1 MKHETILKIQS
12 SLFLAILFVLP
23 IYVCISTLD
32 IKISFFLFILMAV
45 VAFIFGKIF
54 SVSVLTGLL
63 GSREKNEMLNYVT
76 SFITPSGLLSNE
88 NHLEKIIRETYR
100 NLSEDEI
107 KELAAESF
115 AIFKSCESIPD
126 NEDFEKLASEK
137 YPFLSKSTLISLHG
151 TVHYMQVK

>member
-1 MKHETILKIQS
+1 MKHETILKIQL
-12 SLFLAILFVLP
+12 SLFLAILFILP

-45 VAFIFGKIF
+45 VAFIFGRIF

-63 GSREKNEMLNYVT
+63 GSREKNEMLSSVT

-88 NHLEKIIRETYR
+88 KHLEKIIRETYR

-107 KELAAESF
+107 KEFS
-115 AIFKSCESIPD
+115 S
-126 NEDFEKLASEK
+126 
-137 YPFLSKSTLISLHG
+137 
-151 TVHYMQVK
+151 